1 MRVRVGPYPYPYP
14 YPSPTVPTP
23 TPDPN
28 PNPDPNQ
35 GPMATLRG
43 YRARAGRGVLFG
55 AYASV
60 LTPGATIRAGSPV
73 QAQYC

>member
-1 MRVRVGPYPYPYP
+1 
-14 YPSPTVPTP
+14 
-23 TPDPN
+23 
-28 PNPDPNQ
+28 
-35 GPMATLRG
+35 MATLRG